1 MPCVVDVESTIG
13 ASPVTVISAVVD
25 SDNDRFTV
33 AVASRVTRA
42 FRSTLPKP
50 ESSAVTEYWPGGIAG
65 NR

>member
-1 MPCVVDVESTIG
+1 M
-13 ASPVTVISAVVD
+13 TVISAVVD
-25 SDNDRFTV
+25 SDSDRLTV